1 MKCDNC
7 GSTAQIRLVD
17 FRIVDERTMVQEYS
31 CGCGATKKMVYGLI
45 KEFTVTKEGTF
56 LPGRV

>member
-17 FRIVDERTMVQEYS
+17 FREVDERTMVKEYS
-31 CGCGATKKMVYGLI
+31 CGCGATKKMVFGLT

-56 LPGRV
+56 LPGRI

>member
-17 FRIVDERTMVQEYS
+17 FREVDERTMVKEYS
-31 CGCGATKKMVYGLI
+31 CGCGSTKKMVFTLS

-56 LPGRV
+56 LHGRV

>member
-7 GSTAQIRLVD
+7 GSTAQIRMVD
-17 FRIVDERTMVQEYS
+17 FRNVDERTIIKEYT
-31 CGCGATKKMVYGLI
+31 CGCGATKKMVYTLT

>member
-7 GSTAQIRLVD
+7 GSTAQIRLAKLRKVD
-17 FRIVDERTMVQEYS
+17 DRTIVKEYS
-31 CGCGATKKMVYGLI
+31 CGCGATKKLVYGLI

-56 LPGRV
+56 LSGRI

>member
-17 FRIVDERTMVQEYS
+17 FREVDEITMVKEYS
-31 CGCGATKKMVYGLI
+31 CGCGSTKKMVYTLS

-56 LPGRV
+56 LHGRI